1 MTPKNNYK
9 ILFVCTGN
17 TCRSPFAEAVF
28 NKLAA
33 ERGVQAEALS
43 CGLAAYPG
51 QPPCDDAVAV
61 AAHFGYDISSMRAR
75 PATPYLVAEA
85 DAIYVMSQSHKDVLE
100 QALPQL
106 AGKVRLLGDGKEIPD
121 PYGGGE
127 AAYEQAYRVIEQA
140 VAALLQGMGRR
151 E

>member
-1 MTPKNNYK
+1 MTPKNRK

-28 NKLAA
+28 NKLAG
-33 ERGVQAEALS
+33 ERDIQAEALS

-61 AAHFGYDISSMRAR
+61 AARFGYDISSMRAR

-85 DAIYVMSQSHKDVLE
+85 DAIYVMSPSHKDVLE
-100 QALPQL
+100 QAMPLL
-106 AGKVRLLGDGKEIPD
+106 AGKVCLLGDGGIPD

-140 VAALLQGMGRR
+140 VSALLDGMER
-151 E
+151 EA